1 MESTPK
7 KFLVG
12 RRGFALGGPLALLPG
27 MVRAQARDWP
37 TRLVRVVV
45 PFAPGGATD
54 IMGRLIAE
62 RFTTIFGQ
70 SFVVENRPGAAG
82 IIGVEAV
89 ARSPADGYTLLI
101 GTISTHAMNVPLY
114 GARLP
119 YDPLRDFLPVTRL
132 SGGVS
137 AVVVHPSLPVSDLQ
151 GLITYIKANPGKLNY
166 GSGGAGTTTHLAA
179 EMFKH
184 MAGLDIVHVPF
195 RAPTAATIA
204 LSAGQVQIM
213 VDTLVAT
220 RALVREG
227 KLRMLAV
234 TSNARLPE
242 FPDLPTVAELLPGFE
257 LNGWTGLFVPA
268 GTPMPLIERLD
279 GAARTVLAEDTIIQR
294 VEAAGAV
301 AAPLGP
307 APFEVFIKG
316 EIARWTGVVRAA
328 NISMD

>member
-1 MESTPK
+1 MV
-7 KFLVG
+7 FG
-12 RRGFALGGPLALLPG
+12 RRKLVLAGAASLAAGP
-27 MVRAQARDWP
+27 VHAQGRDWP
-37 TRLVRVVV
+37 SRLVRVIV

-54 IMGRLIAE
+54 VMGRLIAD
-62 RFTTIFGQ
+62 RFSAMFGQ

-82 IIGVEAV
+82 IIGVEGA
-89 ARSPADGYTLLI
+89 ARSQADGYTLLI

-114 GARLP
+114 GARLS
-119 YDPLRDFLPVTRL
+119 YDPLRDFVPVTRL

-137 AVVVHPSLPVSDLQ
+137 AVVVNPSLPVTDLQ
-151 GLITYIKANPGKLNY
+151 GLIAYAKAHPGQLNY

-179 EMFKH
+179 EMLKH

-195 RAPTAATIA
+195 RAPTAATVA
-204 LSAGQVQIM
+204 LSAGQVQVM

-234 TSNARLPE
+234 TSPTRLPE
-242 FPDLPTVAELLPGFE
+242 FPDLPAVAELLPGFE

-268 GTPMPLIERLD
+268 GTPPALVERLD
-279 GAARTVLAEDTIIQR
+279 TAARAVLAETQIIQR

-301 AAPLGP
+301 PAPLGP
-307 APFEVFIKG
+307 VAFQAFIRT
-316 EIARWTGVVRAA
+316 EISRWTSVVRAA
-328 NISMD
+328 NISLE

>member
-1 MESTPK
+1 
-7 KFLVG
+7 VI
-12 RRGFALGGPLALLPG
+12 
-27 MVRAQARDWP
+27 
-37 TRLVRVVV
+37 V

-54 IMGRLIAE
+54 VMGRLIAD
-62 RFTTIFGQ
+62 RFGAMFGQ

-82 IIGVEAV
+82 IIGVEAA
-89 ARSPADGYTLLI
+89 ARSPADGHTLLI

-114 GARLP
+114 GARLS
-119 YDPLRDFLPVTRL
+119 YDPLRDFAPVTRL

-137 AVVVHPSLPVSDLQ
+137 AVVVNPSLPVTDLP
-151 GLITYIKANPGKLNY
+151 GLIAYAKAHPGQLNY

-179 EMFKH
+179 EMLKH

-204 LSAGQVQIM
+204 LSAGQVQVM

-234 TSNARLPE
+234 TSPARLPE
-242 FPDLPTVAELLPGFE
+242 FPDLPAVAELLPGFE
-257 LNGWTGLFVPA
+257 LNGWTGLFVPT
-268 GTPMPLIERLD
+268 GTPPALVERLD
-279 GAARTVLAEDTIIQR
+279 TAARAVLAEGQIVQR

-301 AAPLGP
+301 PAPLGP
-307 APFEVFIKG
+307 VEFEAFIRS
-316 EIARWTGVVRAA
+316 EIARWTSVVRAA
-328 NISMD
+328 NISLE

>member
-1 MESTPK
+1 MI
-7 KFLVG
+7 LG
-12 RRGFALGGPLALLPG
+12 RRELLLAGAASLAAGPL
-27 MVRAQARDWP
+27 RAQGRDWP
-37 TRLVRVVV
+37 SRLVRVIV

-54 IMGRLIAE
+54 VMGRLIAD
-62 RFTTIFGQ
+62 RFGAMFGQ

-82 IIGVEAV
+82 IIGVEAA

-114 GARLP
+114 GARLS
-119 YDPLRDFLPVTRL
+119 YDPLRDFVPVTRL

-137 AVVVHPSLPVSDLQ
+137 AVVVNPSLPVTDLQ
-151 GLITYIKANPGKLNY
+151 GLIAYAKAHPGQLNY

-179 EMFKH
+179 EMLKH

-195 RAPTAATIA
+195 RAPTAATVA
-204 LSAGQVQIM
+204 LSAGQVQVM

-234 TSNARLPE
+234 TSPTRLPE
-242 FPDLPTVAELLPGFE
+242 FPDLPAVAELLPGFE
-257 LNGWTGLFVPA
+257 LNGWTGLFVPS
-268 GTPMPLIERLD
+268 GTPPALVERLD
-279 GAARTVLAEDTIIQR
+279 TAARAVLAETQIIQR

-307 APFEVFIKG
+307 VAFEAFIRT
-316 EIARWTGVVRAA
+316 EISRWTSVVRAA
-328 NISMD
+328 NISLE